1 MRVEP
6 IKTKER
12 DDLWFYEY
20 QSENLKL
27 GLRITEVLRNIQTPY
42 QRLLVFETEEYGR
55 AMALDGVLMFT
66 EQNEFTYHE
75 MMAHLLMSSH
85 PDPRNVLVVG
95 GGDGGCVREVVKYD
109 CLEKVTLVDID
120 EEVTRASIDFFPEVS
135 SGLKDPRVEICPT
148 DALQYIK
155 DHEDS
160 FDVVIVDS
168 TDPVDF
174 AVGLFEAPF
183 YQDVKRSLRD
193 NGMVIAQ
200 TESPFISKELLN
212 YTFNQMKSVFPEVH
226 LAWGVTPFYPS
237 GTWTYTIG
245 SKGPDPRKRLREP
258 VRETQ
263 YYSQEIHQTSF
274 VLPPFIRKVID
285 RSGV

>member
-1 MRVEP
+1 MEP
-6 IKTKER
+6 IKTQER

-20 QSENLKL
+20 QSENMKL
-27 GLRITEVLRNIQTPY
+27 GLRITQILRNIQTPY

-55 AMALDGVLMFT
+55 TMALDGVIMFT

-85 PDPRNVLVVG
+85 PNPRNVLVVG
-95 GGDGGCVREVVKYD
+95 GGDGGCVREVVKHD

-120 EEVTRASIDFFPEVS
+120 EEVTRASVDFFPEVS
-135 SGLKDPRVEICPT
+135 CGLKDPRVEICPT

-200 TESPFISKELLN
+200 TESPFISAKLLN
-212 YTFNQMKSVFPEVH
+212 YTFNQMKSVFPEVY
-226 LAWGVTPFYPS
+226 LSWGVTPFYPS

-245 SKGPDPRKRLREP
+245 SKGPDPREILREP
-258 VRETQ
+258 VGETQ
-263 YYSQEIHQTSF
+263 FYSKEIHQTSF
-274 VLPPFIRKVID
+274 VLPPFIKKVID
-285 RSGV
+285 RPVV

>member
-1 MRVEP
+1 MEP
-6 IKTKER
+6 IKTKEK

-27 GLRITEVLRNIQTPY
+27 GLRITEILRNIQTPY

-55 AMALDGVLMFT
+55 TLALDGVIMFT

-85 PDPRNVLVVG
+85 PDPKNVLVVG

-109 CLEKVTLVDID
+109 CLESVTLVDID
-120 EEVTRASIDFFPEVS
+120 KEVTRASIDFFPGVS
-135 SGLKDPRVEICPT
+135 SGLADPRVEICPT

-155 DHEDS
+155 DHENS
-160 FDVVIVDS
+160 FDIVIVDS

-183 YQDVKRSLRD
+183 YNDVKKSLRD
-193 NGMVIAQ
+193 KGMVIAQ
-200 TESPFISKELLN
+200 TESPFVSGKLLN
-212 YTFNQMKSVFPEVH
+212 YTFNQMKLAFPSVS
-226 LAWGVTPFYPS
+226 LAWGIVPFYPS
-237 GTWTYTIG
+237 GAWTYTIG
-245 SKGPDPRKRLREP
+245 SKGPDPRNILREP
-258 VRETQ
+258 NRETQ
-263 YYSQEIHQTSF
+263 YYSRKIHETSF
-274 VLPPFIRKVID
+274 VLPPFIQKILESPAD
-285 RSGV
+285 